1 MTPYCRCF
9 SRGILQEEMNGITVA
24 AASGILLVSP
34 GAAKLAALLKDDEV
48 SSLIMPDEIDS
59 RRDA

>member
-1 MTPYCRCF
+1 
-9 SRGILQEEMNGITVA
+9 MNGITVA